1 MMEMQQN
8 KPDSS
13 GTWKA
18 ATAVLAIVA
27 ALLGYGLWDSKQKVA
42 ADEASINMK
51 VRELASS
58 QNKLDSISTQLDLKI
73 TEVNQLGGKV
83 DDLMA
88 VKEQL
93 EKDKASLK
101 ANSISAGAL
110 QSKIRNYESILAQKD
125 AMIAKLKEENQVL
138 LTQNTEL
145 GTQVQTLNSSNTE
158 LQTAKAN
165 LENEKS
171 SLNEKVNTVSAQNKD
186 LSEKVAL
193 GAALKATNVKVY
205 GITSGGKEKDKTK
218 YRSGRVDK
226 IKVAFNLP
234 SNSLTQQEAKDIYVR
249 VLGPDGAI
257 ISDEATG
264 SGIFNYNGQQVVY
277 TTKQSVVYQNNNQLA
292 EIVYARGQKYGSG
305 KYAIELYSEG
315 FKIGEGGFEI
325 K

>member
-1 MMEMQQN
+1 MEMQQN
-8 KPDSS
+8 KQDSS

-18 ATAVLAIVA
+18 VAAVLGLITL
-27 ALLGYGLWDSKQKVA
+27 LLGYGLWDAKQKGA
-42 ADEASINMK
+42 TDEASLNMK

-110 QSKIRNYESILAQKD
+110 QSKIRKYESILAEKD
-125 AMIAKLKEENQVL
+125 AMIAQLKEENQTL
-138 LTQNTEL
+138 LTANTEL
-145 GTQVQTLNSSNTE
+145 GTQVQTLNTTNTD
-158 LQTAKAN
+158 LQNQKAG
-165 LENEKS
+165 LETEKA
-171 SLNEKVNTVSAQNKD
+171 SLNEKVTAVSSENKN
-186 LSEKVAL
+186 LSDKVAMA
-193 GAALKATNVKVY
+193 AALKATNVKVF
-205 GITSGGKEKDKTK
+205 GITAGGREKDREK
-218 YRSGRVDK
+218 YRSGKVDK

-234 SNSLTQQEAKDIYVR
+234 TNSLTAQEEKDIYVR
-249 VLGPDGAI
+249 LLGPDGAI

-277 TTKQSVVYQNNNQLA
+277 TTKQSVLYKNNNQTA

-305 KYAIELYSEG
+305 KYNVELFSEG
-315 FKIGEGGFEI
+315 FKIGDGTFEI